1 MSGESLV
8 GKNLLGPELISE
20 GSDSELDTPE
30 LLARPRRLRRTPAM
44 RRLVREV
51 RLNPADLVL
60 PLFYKEG
67 LTEPQEIPSMPGVY
81 QHSLDSLK
89 AAANEVAELGLGGL
103 MLFGVPATRD
113 PEGSGATDP
122 NGALSVAVREVADE
136 VAGSTVIMADLCLDE
151 FTSHGHCGVLGPDGS
166 VDNDQTLEQYQKM
179 AVLLGDCGVDMVGT
193 SGMMDGQ
200 VGAVRE
206 ALDFV
211 GLSEVGIIAYG
222 AKYASALYGPFR
234 DAVESELE
242 GDRKTYQQ
250 DSSNRVEGWREAQLD
265 VEQGAD
271 IVMVKPAG
279 MYLDVVSDV
288 AASVEVPVAAYQVSG
303 EYAMI
308 EASAQFGMNRDQLAY
323 ESLLSIKRAGADI
336 VLTYY
341 AKQAATSWI
350 QNAEEWG

>member
-1 MSGESLV
+1 MSDESLV
-8 GKNLLGPELISE
+8 GKNLLGPDLIQ
-20 GSDSELDTPE
+20 GGPNGDSDTPE

-67 LTEPQEIPSMPGVY
+67 LTQPQEISSMPGVY

-89 AAANEVAELGLGGL
+89 AVAREVAELGLGGL
-103 MLFGVPATRD
+103 MLFGVPAERD
-113 PEGSGATDP
+113 AEGSGATDP

-136 VAGSTVIMADLCLDE
+136 VGGDTVIMADLCLDE
-151 FTSHGHCGVLGPDGS
+151 FTSHGHCGVLGLDGS
-166 VDNDQTLEQYQKM
+166 VDNDATLEQYQKM
-179 AVLLGDCGVDMVGT
+179 AALLGDCGVDMVGT

-211 GLSEVGIIAYG
+211 GLTDVGVIAYG

-250 DSSNRVEGWREAQLD
+250 DPSNRVEGWREAQLD

-279 MYLDVVSDV
+279 LYLDVVSDV

-308 EASAQFGMNRDQLAY
+308 EAAAQFGMDRDQLAY

-336 VLTYY
+336 VLSYY
-341 AKQAATSWI
+341 AIEAAQSWI
-350 QNAEEWG
+350 RNAEEQG